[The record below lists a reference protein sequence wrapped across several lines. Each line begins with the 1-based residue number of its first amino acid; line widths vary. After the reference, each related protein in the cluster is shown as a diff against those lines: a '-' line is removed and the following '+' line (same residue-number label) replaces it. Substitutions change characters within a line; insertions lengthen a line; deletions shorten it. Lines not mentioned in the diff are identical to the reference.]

1 MKALALFLLFAFVG
15 CGTRHHQNWEVEQDA
30 QPSETH
36 PYGGF
41 WKINSQDQ
49 WGLAIGPYGKTS
61 YYVSFCGPRG
71 CFTKGEY
78 RAATSLVGDPQYRVL
93 DMNHLDVNGKKGF
106 TTYQRSN
113 GRKGSEFVQR

>member
-1 MKALALFLLFAFVG
+1 MRLLAFVVLFALVS
-15 CGTRHHQNWEVEQDA
+15 CGARHHQNWEVERDA

-41 WKINSQDQ
+41 WKINPQDQ
-49 WGLAIGPYGKTS
+49 WGLAVGPYDNTS
-61 YYVSFCGPRG
+61 YYVSFCGPGG
-71 CFTKGEY
+71 CFPKGKY
-78 RAATSLVGDPQYRVL
+78 RPVTPLVGDPQYRVL
-93 DMNHLDVNGKKGF
+93 DVNHLDVNGKKGF